1 VHSIIGALIGAGLV
15 YWIAVLGEI
24 VFRKPAMGEGDVKF
38 VGFIG
43 AFCGWQGAVFAMFG
57 GAFIGTLI
65 LLPVLLLGRIF
76 GWRQGGGS
84 SGNESEAAGVSDESV
99 AFGSQVPF
107 GPMLAVGGLLYFLG
121 FDRYVDAYFA
131 DFVVS
136 FFGQ

>member
-1 VHSIIGALIGAGLV
+1 MHSIIGALIGAGLV

-76 GWRQGGGS
+76 GWKQCGGT
-84 SGNESEAAGVSDESV
+84 SGSEAAEESDESV

-107 GPMLAVGGLLYFLG
+107 GPMLAVGGLVYFLG